1 MSVMPSLSL
10 HCESQ
15 GSGPPVVLWHGW
27 GANLRVFDALVTRL
41 ATRHRVIAA
50 DLPGH
55 GRSPWPADASGFD
68 SLREL
73 LHATLPRD
81 CILIGWSLGATLAMQ
96 AALALPGR
104 LRAVV
109 LLHATPRFLADADWT
124 AGMNAALL
132 AQFAGTLRDDYA
144 RTVSDFLDLQVRG
157 TRDAPAVLAALRTA
171 LHAQGDARPEA
182 LAAGLELLAQADLR
196 SAATRLDLPA
206 LVCSGQY
213 DRVTPP
219 AAGRALASLL
229 PQADYHE
236 FARAGHASF
245 LSHTDELAATL
256 LPWLGRLQPVAA

>member
-1 MSVMPSLSL
+1 MPSLTP
-10 HCESQ
+10 HRESQ
-15 GSGPPVVLWHGW
+15 GEGPPVVLWHGW
-27 GANLRVFDALVTRL
+27 GANLRVFDALVKRL
-41 ATRHRVIAA
+41 ATHHQVIAV

-55 GRSPWPADASGFD
+55 GRSPWPAGASGFE
-68 SLREL
+68 SLRDA

-96 AALALPGR
+96 AALALSGR
-104 LRAVV
+104 LRALV
-109 LLHATPRFLADADWT
+109 LLHATPRFLADTDWT
-124 AGMNAALL
+124 AGMSAALL
-132 AQFAGTLRDDYA
+132 AQFAGSLRADCA

-171 LHAQGDARPEA
+171 LQAQGDACPEA
-182 LAAGLELLAQADLR
+182 LAAGLELLAHADLR
-196 SAATRLDLPA
+196 SVAARLDLPA
-206 LVCSGQY
+206 LVCGGQY

-219 AAGRALASLL
+219 AAGRALAALL

-256 LPWLGRLQPVAA
+256 LAWLARLEPVAA